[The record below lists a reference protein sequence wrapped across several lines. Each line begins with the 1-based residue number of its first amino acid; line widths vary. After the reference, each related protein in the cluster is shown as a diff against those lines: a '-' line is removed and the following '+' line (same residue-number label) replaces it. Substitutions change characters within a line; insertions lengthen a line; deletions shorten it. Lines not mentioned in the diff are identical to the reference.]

1 MLTDRSVNG
10 GQFQLVGDPNC
21 RQRMRALFSI
31 ALALSVSC
39 RCLGEEPAFAV
50 RLIPIVDPKSE
61 LAVEYHAGLV
71 TIRHIDGTRLEKRI
85 DARKSGAIEKA
96 IVSAPTEKWKGFWQ
110 TLSIDGD
117 IVVGKMVRDGE
128 TFRFQGLNGC
138 PPGFA
143 AILSA
148 LNEAGEKDL
157 FTADWKLQ
165 EETSEF
171 HEKSPFASPK
181 SDDIDKPSPKSE
193 GRSR

>member
-1 MLTDRSVNG
+1 
-10 GQFQLVGDPNC
+10 
-21 RQRMRALFSI
+21 MRALFSI

-39 RCLGEEPAFAV
+39 RCLGEEPAFTV

-71 TIRHIDGTRLEKRI
+71 TIRHRDGTRLEKRI

-181 SDDIDKPSPKSE
+181 SDDSDKPSPKSE
-193 GRSR
+193 GCSR